1 MNETVQAISQV
12 GFPIVITLILLWNYF
27 KYVVAQQVQM
37 AKVVEELQDIKSNQ
51 AEILKRQDKI
61 IELLNERRT

>member
-27 KYVVAQQVQM
+27 NHVVAQQLLM
-37 AKVVEELQDIKSNQ
+37 AKIAGKLEENEKKLE
-51 AEILKRQDKI
+51 EILKAI
-61 IELLNERRT
+61 HERHT